1 MGVMDNLKDS
11 PNLKD
16 KVKEVKDSL
25 RDSPSPKD
33 KVMEDNLK
41 VSPRDKLT
49 TVGATKDK
57 ASHKIRVNGVNV
69 ATRASHKV
77 NHKITM
83 DMGASPKANLRVRLT
98 MAGVAKDSHSPSLK
112 DKMVMDNL
120 KDSPNLK
127 DKVMVDKDSLK
138 DNPNPKDRVM
148 EDNLKASPRVK
159 LTTAGAT
166 KDKASHK
173 IRVNGANVAI
183 RASPKVNHKIIMDMV
198 ASPKANLR
206 VRLTMAGVAKD
217 SHNPSLKDKMVMDSL
232 KDNLSPKDRV
242 MEVKDNPRDNPNL
255 KDKVMEV
262 KDSHRDSPSLK

>member
-1 MGVMDNLKDS
+1 MVDKDSLRDSPSPKDKMVMDSLKDS

-16 KVKEVKDSL
+16 KVMEVKDSL
-25 RDSPSPKD
+25 RDNPNPKD

-49 TVGATKDK
+49 TVGVTKDK

-98 MAGVAKDSHSPSLK
+98 MAGVAKDSHNPS
-112 DKMVMDNL
+112 L

-138 DNPNPKDRVM
+138 DNPSLKDRVM

-166 KDKASHK
+166 KDKA
-173 IRVNGANVAI
+173 
-183 RASPKVNHKIIMDMV
+183 
-198 ASPKANLR
+198 
-206 VRLTMAGVAKD
+206 
-217 SHNPSLKDKMVMDSL
+217 
-232 KDNLSPKDRV
+232 
-242 MEVKDNPRDNPNL
+242 
-255 KDKVMEV
+255 
-262 KDSHRDSPSLK
+262 

>member
-33 KVMEDNLK
+33 KVMEDDLK
-41 VSPRDKLT
+41 VSPRD
-49 TVGATKDK
+49 
-57 ASHKIRVNGVNV
+57 
-69 ATRASHKV
+69 
-77 NHKITM
+77 
-83 DMGASPKANLRVRLT
+83 
-98 MAGVAKDSHSPSLK
+98 
-112 DKMVMDNL
+112 
-120 KDSPNLK
+120 
-127 DKVMVDKDSLK
+127 
-138 DNPNPKDRVM
+138 
-148 EDNLKASPRVK
+148 K

-183 RASPKVNHKIIMDMV
+183 RASPKVNHKITMDMG

-262 KDSHRDSPSLK
+262 KDSHRDSPSLKDKVMEDNLKVSPKDKLTTVGVTKDKASHKIRDNGANVATRASPKVNPKITTDMGASPKANLRDK

>member
-1 MGVMDNLKDS
+1 MAGVAKDSHNPSLKDKMVMDSLKDN

-16 KVKEVKDSL
+16 KVMVVKDSH
-25 RDSPSPKD
+25 RDSPSLKD
-33 KVMEDNLK
+33 RVMEDNLK
-41 VSPRDKLT
+41 ASPRDKLT

-98 MAGVAKDSHSPSLK
+98 MAGVAKDSHNPSLK

-232 KDNLSPKDRV
+232 KDN
-242 MEVKDNPRDNPNL
+242 
-255 KDKVMEV
+255 
-262 KDSHRDSPSLK
+262 

>member
-16 KVKEVKDSL
+16 KVNEVKDSL

-33 KVMEDNLK
+33 RVMEDNLK

-98 MAGVAKDSHSPSLK
+98 MAGVAKDSHNPSLK

-127 DKVMVDKDSLK
+127 DKVMEDKLK
-138 DNPNPKDRVM
+138 VSPKD
-148 EDNLKASPRVK
+148 K
-159 LTTAGAT
+159 LTTVGAT
-166 KDKASHK
+166 KDKVSH
-173 IRVNGANVAI
+173 
-183 RASPKVNHKIIMDMV
+183 
-198 ASPKANLR
+198 
-206 VRLTMAGVAKD
+206 
-217 SHNPSLKDKMVMDSL
+217 
-232 KDNLSPKDRV
+232 
-242 MEVKDNPRDNPNL
+242 NL
-255 KDKVMEV
+255 KDSFMVSLSNIQKLRATFRISTRV
-262 KDSHRDSPSLK
+262 KLLPSLYKSRE